1 MSATQITSVKPKQGT
16 QPSFKSSPAP
26 PPAASEHTG
35 PEFLLTCWL
44 SLCPQVA
51 KATCIVATRVPQ
63 STQHDEPSYA
73 FAKMRWED
81 SCCRGQKTT
90 PEWCWPWHS
99 SSDMGATVN
108 KPKFEE
114 RDWMKLE
121 AGTLKK
127 LENKCFT
134 RCSKSAR
141 VFASKRNTLDHFVA
155 NKDAEKWVTQTL
167 HTHKYLAY
175 NLAASKQLVYGVL
188 PILPCIGERRQ
199 TSLLFWSVY
208 VPVLFSGSRKALTS
222 LCCSSLQSWEP
233 KNAEFK
239 NTPLL
244 FGRHFASRAQGW
256 TRPWWSKP
264 VLVWWLFSRKA
275 CLWVCRL
282 TLLPI
287 EVGGDFFGVK
297 KNPSH
302 PIGFMGWMVGN
313 YWSN

>member
-1 MSATQITSVKPKQGT
+1 MSDTQITSEKPKPGT

-35 PEFLLTCWL
+35 PEFLLSCWL

-90 PEWCWPWHS
+90 PEWCWPRHS

-114 RDWMKLE
+114 RDGMKLE

-175 NLAASKQLVYGVL
+175 NLVASKQLVYGVL
-188 PILPCIGERRQ
+188 PILPCIGEWRQ

-222 LCCSSLQSWEP
+222 LCFSSLQSWEP
-233 KNAEFK
+233 KNAEDLKFEVC
-239 NTPLL
+239 
-244 FGRHFASRAQGW
+244 SWRARLG
-256 TRPWWSKP
+256 TSL
-264 VLVWWLFSRKA
+264 VLVF
-275 CLWVCRL
+275 
-282 TLLPI
+282 
-287 EVGGDFFGVK
+287 
-297 KNPSH
+297 PSTIYIH
-302 PIGFMGWMVGN
+302 WR
-313 YWSN
+313 